1 MAVATP
7 RVAAN
12 PRVLRFARNEAGFA
26 LAEAARR
33 ADISA
38 DRLAKFE
45 SDDGDLEPTLGQLRK
60 LAELYDRTL
69 AFFLL
74 PAPPP
79 SDLPD
84 VPDFRSLGDDGISPT
99 VRREMRKAE
108 RRRSIL
114 LEYEPIDR
122 WELMDIGLDE
132 AGTAGAAARV
142 RERLGVDVQEQA
154 AQPNQ
159 DVALRM
165 WMSALEDV
173 GTAIFQMSR
182 VSSDEC
188 RGFSVYHDV
197 APIVVLNGGEPA
209 GARIFTLMH
218 ELCHLLLRD
227 GGVCTVWND
236 QQTERRCN
244 RFAAELLMPG
254 PAVREVAFG
263 EEADHDVQR
272 VARRFQ
278 VSRDAAAIRLRELGL
293 ITQDDVDAVRVETID
308 RLAIAR
314 AKQKASEG
322 GPAHY
327 RTLLRNLGDRYVTSV
342 LDAHRDGRIDFAD
355 VTSFLEAKTGTVDRM
370 AKEIESRGSDR

>member
-7 RVAAN
+7 RVAVS
-12 PRVLRFARNEAGFA
+12 PRVLRFARTEAGYD
-26 LAEAARR
+26 LVEAARR
-33 ADISA
+33 AGIST
-38 DRLAKFE
+38 DRLAEFE
-45 SDDGDLEPTLGQLRK
+45 GGDGDLEPTLAQLRK
-60 LAELYDRTL
+60 FADLYDRTL

-74 PAPPP
+74 QAPPL

-84 VPDFRSLGDDGISPT
+84 VPDFRSLGDDGFSSS

-108 RRRSIL
+108 RRRNIL
-114 LEYEPIDR
+114 LEYEPIDG

-132 AGTAGAAARV
+132 AGTGGAAAFV
-142 RERLGVDVQEQA
+142 RERLGVTVQDQV
-154 AQPNQ
+154 AQPNH
-159 DVALRM
+159 DTALRM
-165 WMSALEDV
+165 WMRALEDA

-197 APIVVLNGGEPA
+197 APIIVLNGGEPP

-254 PAVREVAFG
+254 PAVREIAFG
-263 EEADHDVQR
+263 EDADHDVQR
-272 VARRFQ
+272 VARGFQ
-278 VSRDAAAIRLRELGL
+278 VSQDAAAIRLRELGL
-293 ITQDDVDAVRVETID
+293 ITQEDVDAVRAETID
-308 RLAIAR
+308 RLALAK

-322 GPAHY
+322 GPPHY
-327 RTLLRNLGDRYVTSV
+327 RTHLRNLGDRYVTSV

-370 AKEIESRGSDR
+370 AKEIESRGSVR